1 MKPLLQEKVLLTLAS
16 GEPQTLEHAIDNG
29 RSHLETR
36 LVGRDHNTVLAIVR
50 NVTARK
56 EFEDQIYDL
65 AFYDR
70 LTGLPNRQLFQQTLD
85 VAIDSAEKTD
95 GQFTVLFVDLDRFK
109 RINDTLGHSMGD
121 TLLHSVAERLRN
133 CTGVNDSGAGIELAR
148 LGGDE
153 FVVLLP
159 GVGCAFSASEMAERI
174 VTALSEPFQCDGH
187 QLVVTPSIGVTMYPQ
202 DGKTSESLL
211 MNADSAMYRA
221 KAAGRNNH
229 KFYSDTMR
237 VRSLHRLD
245 IENELRSAMNSDQ
258 FSLHYQPKV
267 DLKEWSIVG
276 VEALMRWNHPERG
289 WISPAEFIP
298 VAEETGMIVPMGR
311 WVLQEACRQI
321 SRWRDTAL
329 SDIRVSVNMSS
340 QQMYSDDLLL
350 LVKENLTA
358 ARIRASSLELEIT
371 ESLLMRDTESTVET
385 LNELKA
391 LGIAISIDDFGTGY
405 SSLSY
410 LKRFPIDTLKIDKSF
425 VQDLHIDNDDAA
437 ICAAILAMARRLD
450 LNVVAEGVELNEQL
464 QFLINHGCNQI
475 QGYIFSKPLAAH
487 DLEQFVNE
495 KLGVLAT
502 VAG

>member
-1 MKPLLQEKVLLTLAS
+1 
-16 GEPQTLEHAIDNG
+16 
-29 RSHLETR
+29 
-36 LVGRDHNTVLAIVR
+36 
-50 NVTARK
+50 
-56 EFEDQIYDL
+56 
-65 AFYDR
+65 
-70 LTGLPNRQLFQQTLD
+70 
-85 VAIDSAEKTD
+85 
-95 GQFTVLFVDLDRFK
+95 
-109 RINDTLGHSMGD
+109 
-121 TLLHSVAERLRN
+121 
-133 CTGVNDSGAGIELAR
+133 
-148 LGGDE
+148 
-153 FVVLLP
+153 
-159 GVGCAFSASEMAERI
+159 
-174 VTALSEPFQCDGH
+174 
-187 QLVVTPSIGVTMYPQ
+187 
-202 DGKTSESLL
+202 
-211 MNADSAMYRA
+211 MYRA